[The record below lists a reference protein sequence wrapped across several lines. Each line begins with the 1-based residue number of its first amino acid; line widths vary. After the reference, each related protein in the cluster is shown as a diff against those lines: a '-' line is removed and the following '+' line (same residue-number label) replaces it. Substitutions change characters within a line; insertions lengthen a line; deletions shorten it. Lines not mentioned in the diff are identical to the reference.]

1 MNRKILYQYINK
13 IKKDDIFK
21 YGIKEGIIIKPDE
34 LDLIYSYIKNDYEK
48 IINEPMNII
57 IEIKDKVS
65 GKLYQKLLDLYD
77 KYKDT
82 LDKIKT
88 VY

>member
-21 YGIKEGIIIKPDE
+21 YGIKEGIIIKPNE
-34 LDLIYSYIKNDYEK
+34 LDLIYSYIKNDYER
-48 IINEPMNII
+48 IIKTPMDVI

-65 GKLYQKLLDLYD
+65 SKLYQKLLELYD

-82 LDKIKT
+82 LEKLK
-88 VY
+88 